1 MNVARRLRT
10 MPLFWQLYGFIVA
23 LLIFVVG
30 LAEFILEPLAEEL
43 LAGIYRDFEDWHETI
58 IWTASILLPSLACGY
73 VLSKALT
80 DRLAKMSKASK
91 ALSRGNLHAR
101 LPVAHNDN
109 DPFDVMAQSFN
120 DMAGAIERQLN
131 NERRLLADI
140 SHELRSPLTRMAIAL
155 ELLHKRHVT
164 ESSEPL
170 YLRLEKELDNMRT
183 LVDILLSQGRDKL
196 ENSGSIQALDVVAL
210 VTEMTDD
217 FAFQA
222 GAQGKRISVRLPAAA
237 RVSGYPILL
246 RRMLGNIL
254 SNAVFYTPQKGTV
267 HVELAVAGGRV
278 VLSVRDFGPGV
289 PDEQLED
296 IFRAFYRVDSSRARE
311 NGGVGLGLALAREA
325 AFRHGGSIT
334 ARNARPGLEIAVTLP
349 EQKSDAGPC

>member
-1 MNVARRLRT
+1 MTVSRRLRS
-10 MPLFWQLYGFIVA
+10 MPLFWKLYGCIVA
-23 LLIFVVG
+23 LLVFVVG
-30 LAEFILEPLAEEL
+30 LAEFILEPLAMDL
-43 LAGIYRDFEDWHETI
+43 LAGIYGGFQNWHETI
-58 IWTASILLPSLACGY
+58 LWAASILIPSLACGY
-73 VLSKALT
+73 VLSRALT
-80 DRLAKMSKASK
+80 DRLEKMGKASK

-120 DMAGAIERQLN
+120 DMADAIERQLN

-164 ESSEPL
+164 ENSSPL
-170 YLRLEKELDNMRT
+170 YLRLERELDNMRT

-196 ENSGSIQALDVVAL
+196 ENSGSMQQLDAALLVA
-210 VTEMTDD
+210 EMTDD

-222 GAQGKRISVRLPAAA
+222 EAQGKRISVRLPVSA
-237 RVSGYPILL
+237 RVSGYPMLL

-254 SNAVFYTPQKGTV
+254 SNAVFYTPENGTV
-267 HVELAVAGGRV
+267 HVELSVAGGRV
-278 VLSVRDFGPGV
+278 VLRVRDFGPGV
-289 PDEQLED
+289 PDELLED

-334 ARNARPGLEIAVTLP
+334 ARNARPGLEITVTLP
-349 EQKSDAGPC
+349 EQKSETGTC